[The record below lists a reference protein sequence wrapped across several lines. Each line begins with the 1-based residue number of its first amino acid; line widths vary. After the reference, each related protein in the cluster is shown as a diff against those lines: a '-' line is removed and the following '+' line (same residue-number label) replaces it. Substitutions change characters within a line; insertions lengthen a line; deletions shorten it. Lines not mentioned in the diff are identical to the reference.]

1 MRLELRPVTLPAV
14 VEAALDSVRPAA
26 EAKGILLESLVD
38 QKAAVLG
45 DPDRLQQIVWNL
57 VSNAIKFT
65 PRRGRVTIAVRRA
78 GSEVEIVVSDT
89 GLGIDPVVLPYV
101 FDRFRQGDS
110 SSTRSHG
117 GLGLGLALVRHLAEL
132 HGGRVA
138 AASPGENQGAT
149 FTVWLPSSG
158 AGTD

>member
-1 MRLELRPVTLPAV
+1 
-14 VEAALDSVRPAA
+14 VRPAA
-26 EAKGILLESLVD
+26 DAKGIHIEWKSDLPD
-38 QKAAVLG
+38 RRFTG

-65 PRRGRVTIAVRRA
+65 PGRGRVTIAVRRSA
-78 GSEVEIVVSDT
+78 RDIEIVVSDT
-89 GLGIDPVVLPYV
+89 GAGIDPAVLPYV

-117 GLGLGLALVRHLAEL
+117 GLGLGPALGRHLTEL
-132 HGGRVA
+132 HGGHVM

-149 FTVWLPSSG
+149 FTVTIP
-158 AGTD
+158 AA